1 MNCWIMLPSVSYN
14 LTILSVEPEKPEGN
28 GYNISKIIDMMCH
41 FSIQQNC
48 AKMTFKQE
56 KKYFYESY
64 L

>member
-1 MNCWIMLPSVSYN
+1 M
-14 LTILSVEPEKPEGN
+14 SVEPEKPEGN